1 MANETAVSV
10 ADPGVA
16 GLLAAYDAAFAA
28 DRADEVAELF
38 AEDAR
43 LQWPEEE
50 DIVGRDAIRQRASPS
65 SWSSSTPSP
74 GSRATSSPR
83 CTATRPSCWDGSSS
97 GARCE
102 RTGEVERVPG
112 RLVLVC
118 RREADGAWRITHAL
132 TSRYGETTVE
142 AGA

>member
-1 MANETAVSV
+1 MMSETAVS
-10 ADPGVA
+10 ASDPGVA

-28 DRADEVAELF
+28 DRADDVAELF

-50 DIVGRDAIRQRASPS
+50 DIVGREAIRQAFSAFVDQFHTVSWEPS
-65 SWSSSTPSP
+65 YQLAEVH
-74 GSRATSSPR
+74 GDQAFLLGRFVER
-83 CTATRPSCWDGSSS
+83 REV
-97 GARCE
+97 R
-102 RTGEVERVPG
+102 RTGELERVPG

-118 RREADGAWRITHAL
+118 RRQADGAWRITHAM
-132 TSRYGETTVE
+132 TCRYGETTVE

>member
-50 DIVGRDAIRQRASPS
+50 DIVGRDAIRRAFTDFVDQFHTLSWEPS
-65 SWSSSTPSP
+65 YQLAAVH
-74 GSRATSSPR
+74 GDQAFLLGRFVER
-83 CTATRPSCWDGSSS
+83 RQV
-97 GARCE
+97 R

-118 RREADGAWRITHAL
+118 RREADGAWRITHAM

>member
-1 MANETAVSV
+1 MASGTAVSV
-10 ADPGVA
+10 SDPGVA
-16 GLLAAYDAAFAA
+16 RLLAAYDAAFAA

-50 DIVGRDAIRQRASPS
+50 DIVGREAIRQAFTAFVDQFHTVSWEPS
-65 SWSSSTPSP
+65 YQLAQVH
-74 GSRATSSPR
+74 GDQAFLLGRFV
-83 CTATRPSCWDGSSS
+83 
-97 GARCE
+97 E
-102 RTGEVERVPG
+102 RREVRGTGELERVPG

-118 RREADGAWRITHAL
+118 RRDADGAWRITHAM

-142 AGA
+142 AGG

>member
-1 MANETAVSV
+1 MTNETVVSV
-10 ADPGVA
+10 RDPGLA
-16 GLLAAYDAAFAA
+16 RLLIAYDAAFAA
-28 DRADEVAELF
+28 DRADDVADLF

-50 DIVGRDAIRQRASPS
+50 DIVGREAIRQAFTSFVDQFHTVSWEPS
-65 SWSSSTPSP
+65 YQIAEVH
-74 GSRATSSPR
+74 GDQAFLLGRFV
-83 CTATRPSCWDGSSS
+83 
-97 GARCE
+97 E
-102 RTGEVERVPG
+102 RREVRNTGELERVPG

>member
-1 MANETAVSV
+1 MHGDQAF
-10 ADPGVA
+10 
-16 GLLAAYDAAFAA
+16 LLGRFVE
-28 DRADEVAELF
+28 RREV
-38 AEDAR
+38 R
-43 LQWPEEE
+43 
-50 DIVGRDAIRQRASPS
+50 
-65 SWSSSTPSP
+65 
-74 GSRATSSPR
+74 
-83 CTATRPSCWDGSSS
+83 
-97 GARCE
+97 